1 MNIKEEL
8 RDILNEYGIAVT
20 DNGKIDGIDS
30 ITFVSL
36 IVELEEVYNINF
48 PDELLML
55 EAIRDIDNL
64 ATIIEQQMEE

>member
-8 RDILNEYGIAVT
+8 RDILNEYGIAVA

-36 IVELEEVYNINF
+36 IVKLEEVYNIIF

-55 EAIRDIDNL
+55 ESIRDIDNL
-64 ATIIEQQMEE
+64 ATIIEQQVEE